1 MEYLVIPVL
10 LGKDSRDDVLRL
22 GLSNPKRQTKFTEAL
37 DIIKDMKLTCS
48 CNAVAEKEVV

>member
-10 LGKDSRDDVLRL
+10 MGKSGRDDVLRL

-37 DIIKDMKLTCS
+37 ARLKENEAYFLLQCS
-48 CNAVAEKEVV
+48 